1 MSVLLLERPSTVLG
15 PQDATSCLAS
25 FFLGPDNILAT
36 IPLTRVKW
44 VFGEL
49 MNFYKVFF
57 FSCDT
62 PAPLDTSAPDLSAG
76 GALPIN
82 RAIKAH
88 WFSPW
93 FLVLSLSPS
102 PFE

>member
-1 MSVLLLERPSTVLG
+1 MNVLLLERPSTVLG

-44 VFGEL
+44 VLGEL

-57 FSCDT
+57 FHVT
-62 PAPLDTSAPDLSAG
+62 LQ
-76 GALPIN
+76 
-82 RAIKAH
+82 RH
-88 WFSPW
+88 WTRQLLTFQPVER
-93 FLVLSLSPS
+93 FP
-102 PFE
+102 